1 MITAEMLFYFALFF
15 SDMRLLWRKEGL
27 KKMDSRYYNAI
38 EGNPV
43 IAAVKDQEGLEK
55 CCGLEDIQ
63 VVFILFGDICSIG
76 EIVSRVRK
84 SGKLAMVH
92 LDLVTGLSSKEIAVD
107 YIKDNT
113 GADGIITT
121 KPQLIKRGRELSM
134 CTILR
139 YFLIDSMAVEN
150 IRYQQR
156 TVKPDFI
163 EVLPGLM
170 PQIIDKI
177 SRLSRTPIIAGGLI
191 TDKEAVLG
199 ALSAG
204 AIAVSTTNQDVWR
217 M

>member
-1 MITAEMLFYFALFF
+1 
-15 SDMRLLWRKEGL
+15 
-27 KKMDSRYYNAI
+27 MDSKYYNAI

-55 CCGLEDIQ
+55 CCTLEDIQ

-76 EIVSRVRK
+76 EIVDQVK
-84 SGKLAMVH
+84 KNGKLAMVH
-92 LDLVTGLSSKEIAVD
+92 MDLITGLSSKEVAVD
-107 YIKDNT
+107 YIRKHT

-121 KPQLIKRGRELSM
+121 KPPLIKRGRELSM

-150 IRYQQR
+150 VRYQQR

-170 PQIIDKI
+170 PQIIKKI
-177 SRLSRTPIIAGGLI
+177 STISRTPIIAGGLI
-191 TDKEAVLG
+191 TDRESVLG

-204 AIAVSTTNQDVWR
+204 AIAVSTTNQDVWK

>member
-1 MITAEMLFYFALFF
+1 
-15 SDMRLLWRKEGL
+15 
-27 KKMDSRYYNAI
+27 MDSRYYNAI

-76 EIVSRVRK
+76 EIVSRVRE
-84 SGKLAMVH
+84 SGKFAMVH
-92 LDLVTGLSSKEIAVD
+92 LDLVAGLSSKEIAVD